1 MTRRGELVHV
11 GQKDVEG
18 ESKSHN
24 KDEENYQHFDESIQD
39 IMENGDVFSNPRK
52 LPLQEGLTRR
62 KEKKTFTWDVA
73 GDLPRLQPSGPL
85 TLAILKNTKKE
96 EQCFVNKTKYL

>member
-52 LPLQEGLTRR
+52 LPVQIS
-62 KEKKTFTWDVA
+62 
-73 GDLPRLQPSGPL
+73 PQ
-85 TLAILKNTKKE
+85 
-96 EQCFVNKTKYL
+96 